1 MTVRSILALVTLLFT
16 GTAFAVTD
24 NEMELVIGAG
34 ETYSLH
40 GHHRYGSRVRIEE
53 GGTLFVNA
61 YTGEEGSGAL
71 SLEAPVIEIFGE
83 INAQGRGFGGGAGG
97 MNNSAAVVESYAQ
110 GGAEGGGGRGGLA
123 VPGAP
128 RLLARRAPAAAAAA
142 HPPGGLAP
150 GGHRDVGAV
159 PRGAV

>member
-97 MNNSAAVVESYAQ
+97 MNNSAAVVESYA
-110 GGAEGGGGRGGLA
+110 
-123 VPGAP
+123 
-128 RLLARRAPAAAAAA
+128 
-142 HPPGGLAP
+142 
-150 GGHRDVGAV
+150 
-159 PRGAV
+159 